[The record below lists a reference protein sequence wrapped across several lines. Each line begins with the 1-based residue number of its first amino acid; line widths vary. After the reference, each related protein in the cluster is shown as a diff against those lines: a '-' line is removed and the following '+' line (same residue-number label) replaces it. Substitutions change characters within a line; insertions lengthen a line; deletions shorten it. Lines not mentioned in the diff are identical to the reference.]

1 MPSYTNLVVDIATQD
16 DLILPTYTYNNGTAG
31 VGATLTFTAA
41 GILTIDGI
49 NVVLNNRLLI
59 KGQNSGGPENGLY
72 LCTTEGTVSTA
83 AILTRTTDWDTLA
96 KLNTPGMIYVKTG
109 TKFGDHAFQ
118 AGSNQY
124 TAIGSNGITF
134 TAPVNT
140 PPVAYADCYIG
151 LVDNTDANVSTTTH
165 GFAPKLPND
174 NTKFLDG
181 TGAYTVPAGTPGSMV
196 LIATA
201 TASNSATISF
211 TGLSLSGYSHL
222 TLVAT
227 SVIPITDNVQ
237 LYLRFSTG
245 GTFDSGTNYL
255 VNDFRFT
262 NTASGIDGN
271 GSLTAI
277 PLTGVNE
284 VLGTAANA
292 SVNTKV
298 TIYEPN
304 TGTYKYING
313 EWCGRMHSGT
323 FLAGVTGAYWANT
336 GAIDGI
342 RILCASGNISSGKF
356 ALYGVKNS

>member
-1 MPSYTNLVVDIATQD
+1 MSTTNIQCDLVSAVALDW
-16 DLILPTYTYNNGTAG
+16 TYYNGASNDG
-31 VGATLTFTAA
+31 VGATLTDPNT
-41 GILTIDGI
+41 GVQEIDYAT
-49 NVVLNNRLLI
+49 VVLNQVILVA
-59 KGQNSGGPENGLY
+59 GQNQISRAPTNGIY
-72 LCTTEGTVSTA
+72 KVTTAGAVGVSTV
-83 AILTRTTDWDTLA
+83 LTRATNYDTSDKITA
-96 KLNTPGMIYVKTG
+96 PGMIQVKSGANAG
-109 TKFGDHAFQ
+109 TDWKMTIFSVIYI
-118 AGSNQY
+118 GS
-124 TAIGSNGITF
+124 TAIIFQDKNGTVDCI
-134 TAPVNT
+134 
-140 PPVAYADCYIG
+140 ADANLCLFDI
-151 LVDNTDANVSTTTH
+151 TDANVSTSAH

-174 NTKFLDG
+174 ATKYLDG
-181 TGAYTVPAGTPGSMV
+181 TGAYTVPAVTPGTLV
-196 LIATA
+196 LIGHV
-201 TASNSATISF
+201 TASNQATVDF
-211 TGLSLSGYSHL
+211 TSLSLSGYSHL

-237 LYLRFSTG
+237 LYMRFSTG

-292 SVNTKV
+292 TVNTKV
-298 TIYEPN
+298 TIYEPA
-304 TGTYKYING
+304 GATYKYING

-323 FLAGVTGAYWANT
+323 FLSGITGAYWANT

-356 ALYGVKNS
+356 LLYGVKNT